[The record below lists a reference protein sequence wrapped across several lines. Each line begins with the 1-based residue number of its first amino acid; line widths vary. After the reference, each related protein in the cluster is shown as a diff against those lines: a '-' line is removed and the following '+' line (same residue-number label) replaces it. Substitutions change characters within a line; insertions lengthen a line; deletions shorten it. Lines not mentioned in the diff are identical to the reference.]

1 MVRPVKHPLALKRRI
16 NLGELKTMFFVGM
29 SEKSHPGFQGENEA
43 RPREERT
50 PDGGEFGG
58 NSYPN
63 R

>member
-1 MVRPVKHPLALKRRI
+1 
-16 NLGELKTMFFVGM
+16 MFFVGM